1 MNLIVPVAADKS
13 EYEDKMPYIFNL
25 GDDGIMLCIKAILG
39 LNLNSF
45 SNIYFTVLNKHNKL
59 YLLED
64 LFKLQFKRIG
74 IESKAKVVVLNE
86 STKNQL
92 ETIARTIELND
103 IHGSFM
109 IKDADNYFEC
119 EIIPENSVTIFPL
132 DALSSVNPKDKSYV
146 AVDDSYYITNII
158 EKKIISRYFCAGGY
172 IFEDTAHF
180 MDIYKSFINER
191 KAFLS
196 HIIYKELLEGNVFR
210 PIMVKNYKD
219 WGTKE
224 DWIKLD
230 RNI

>member
-1 MNLIVPVAADKS
+1 MNLIVPIAADKA
-13 EYEDKMPYIFNL
+13 EYEDKMPYLFNL

-45 SNIYFTVLNKHNKL
+45 NNIYFTVLNKHNKL

-64 LFKLQFKRIG
+64 LFKLQFRRVG
-74 IESKAKVVVLNE
+74 IESKSEVVILNE

-119 EIIPENSVTIFPL
+119 EIIPENSVTVFPL

-172 IFEDTAHF
+172 IFEDV
-180 MDIYKSFINER
+180 KSFLNLYEEL
-191 KAFLS
+191 KDENKLFLS
-196 HIIYKELLEGNVFR
+196 HIIYKDLLEGAVYR
-210 PIMVKNYKD
+210 PVMVKNYKD

-224 DWIKLD
+224 DWKKD
-230 RNI
+230 N